1 MEKKS
6 KEEQKVRTMLLRRG
20 TVLLLFLGVLGFAVT
35 VCLSTDKTA
44 ERKALYHYETR
55 RDLSV
60 YFGNADIVIED
71 IRAALRRRQERIVIS
86 YSSHSDNMKDLGIIA
101 DELFEYALSETA
113 EPDEGD
119 YMRYQIGGYD
129 LDYSYEEA
137 DGEYS
142 YRLVLT
148 PDYYSSQE
156 EEQKVDEAVRDI
168 IESFG
173 FDSQTGDYE
182 KIKAVFDWV
191 CKNVRYDPVKSR
203 LGSSHYKSSAYGALF
218 YKNAVCQGYS
228 VLMYRLLRECG
239 ISCRIVTGIAEREGE
254 SELHAWNIAE
264 LDGRY
269 YNIDASWCSQLG
281 TEDYFLKSDEDMEGH
296 TKDEKFLT
304 EEFCEDFQISK
315 VSFN

>member
-1 MEKKS
+1 MKKIS
-6 KEEQKVRTMLLRRG
+6 GAHILCLVIAAAALLIGVAACLHIRNTPRENRYRLSDERMFGITNLDEVVETLRG
-20 TVLLLFLGVLGFAVT
+20 
-35 VCLSTDKTA
+35 
-44 ERKALYHYETR
+44 ALKDRSARIHISITLQGEYM
-55 RDLSV
+55 
-60 YFGNADIVIED
+60 ED
-71 IRAALRRRQERIVIS
+71 IAPLVREL
-86 YSSHSDNMKDLGIIA
+86 MDLAYEPTGV
-101 DELFEYALSETA
+101 
-113 EPDEGD
+113 PDEGD
-119 YMRYQIGGYD
+119 YLRYQIGGYD

-156 EEQKVDEAVRDI
+156 EEQKVNEAVKEI

-191 CKNVRYDPVKSR
+191 CKNVRYDSVKSR

-239 ISCRIVTGIAEREGE
+239 INCRIVTGIAEREGE

-269 YNIDASWCSQLG
+269 YNIDASWCSQLE

-315 VSFN
+315 VSYR